1 MARNKQDADDIVD
14 EEIDFVEETEI
25 DVLEIEEIIKEP
37 KQKGRKKKETEIY
50 IQPEEMWDEL
60 KKYYIS
66 LGDNYDWEEQRI
78 KDKSPSLY
86 ANFPPRLADM
96 INEIAERMTYLPNF
110 IKYSWKAEMVG
121 DAVLKMVK
129 AVRDCSF
136 KGFSTDKVVKMLER
150 NGKNYFYHYDRR
162 HKLREKQIKSD
173 AVIEERDGETYITYR
188 SDPFNYYTGICANAF
203 INRIKKENQAAET
216 LDAYQS
222 MTWEKVLTTE
232 QYQNVRR
239 PKVMDSDENESF
251 YEE

>member
-1 MARNKQDADDIVD
+1 MAKQQKQLIDD
-14 EEIDFVEETEI
+14 EEIDFTEEVIIE
-25 DVLEIEEIIKEP
+25 VLDEIIP
-37 KQKGRKKKETEIY
+37 KPKGRKKKETEIY
-50 IQPEEMWDEL
+50 IQPEEMWHEL
-60 KKYYIS
+60 RNYYFS
-66 LGDNYDWEEQRI
+66 LGDNYDWSEQKI
-78 KDKSPSLY
+78 KDKSDSLY
-86 ANFPPRLADM
+86 KEFPPKLATM

-110 IKYSWKAEMVG
+110 VQYSWKAEMVG

-136 KGFSTDKVVKMLER
+136 KGFSTDKIVKIVER
-150 NGKNYFYHYDRR
+150 NDKKYFYHYDRR
-162 HKLREKQIKSD
+162 QKLREKLIKDD
-173 AVIEERDGETYITYR
+173 AAIEEREDGQYITYK

-222 MTWEKVLTTE
+222 MTWEKVLATE

-239 PKVMDSDENESF
+239 PKVMDSDENEAF

>member
-1 MARNKQDADDIVD
+1 MARKKREIDPLD
-14 EEIDFVEETEI
+14 EEIDSIEDMGI

-37 KQKGRKKKETEIY
+37 KPKGRKKKETEIY
-50 IQPEEMWDEL
+50 IQPEEMWNEL
-60 KKYYIS
+60 KSYYLS
-66 LGDNYDWEEQRI
+66 LGDNYDWKEQKI
-78 KDKSPSLY
+78 KDKSPTLY
-86 ANFPPRLADM
+86 ADFPPKLATM

-162 HKLREKQIKSD
+162 HKLREKLIKPDS
-173 AVIEERDGETYITYR
+173 VIEQVGEETYITYK
-188 SDPFNYYTGICANAF
+188 SDPFNYYTGICSNAF

-216 LDAYQS
+216 LDTYQS